1 MSPICQEFLCS
12 PYDISCNLHNHLIK
26 YGYFHLTDEKPN
38 IKAVQKVSK
47 GHIYKYLVQFNS
59 VMSDLLRPQGLH
71 HTRPPRPTPIPR
83 VYSDSCPLS
92 WWCHST
98 ISPSIVPF
106 SSCPQCFPESGSF
119 PVSWAFTSG
128 AQAIGASAPVLLMI
142 QGWFHLGLT
151 GLISLLSKR
160 LSRLFS
166 SNTVQNHQFSTQSSL
181 WSNSHI
187 HTWLLETP

>member
-1 MSPICQEFLCS
+1 MRTIFTCSMSPICQEFLCS

-92 WWCHST
+92 WWFHPT
-98 ISPSIVPF
+98 ILSSVIPC
-106 SSCPQCFPESGSF
+106 SSCLQSFPASGYFQMSQLFASGSQSTR
-119 PVSWAFTSG
+119 VS
-128 AQAIGASAPVLLMI
+128 ASASVLSMTI
-142 QGWFHLGLT
+142 QD
-151 GLISLLSKR
+151 
-160 LSRLFS
+160 
-166 SNTVQNHQFSTQSSL
+166 
-181 WSNSHI
+181 
-187 HTWLLETP
+187 

>member
-98 ISPSIVPF
+98 ISPSVIPF
-106 SSCPQCFPESGSF
+106 SSCLQPFPASGSF
-119 PVSWAFTSG
+119 PMGQFFASGGQSIEVS
-128 AQAIGASAPVLLMI
+128 ASASVLPVIFRTDFLEDWLVGSPCSPRDSQASSPSPQFKSI
-142 QGWFHLGLT
+142 NSSALSFLYSPTLT
-151 GLISLLSKR
+151 SIDDY
-160 LSRLFS
+160 
-166 SNTVQNHQFSTQSSL
+166 
-181 WSNSHI
+181 
-187 HTWLLETP
+187 